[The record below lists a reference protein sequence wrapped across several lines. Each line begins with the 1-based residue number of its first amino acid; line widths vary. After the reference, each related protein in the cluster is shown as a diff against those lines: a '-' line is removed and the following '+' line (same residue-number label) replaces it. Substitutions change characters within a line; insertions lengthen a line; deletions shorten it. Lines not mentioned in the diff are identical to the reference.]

1 MHIQTILKTVLE
13 GKKHDYYGIVRKASE
28 ILEEDD
34 LCKMAVLVT
43 AIVKYR
49 KGKLDPTIVDFA
61 AKCLNKYPNL
71 VYAFTRIGV
80 SPPVNPPDSVAGS
93 DSDNPIA
100 GDSDKEPVD

>member
-1 MHIQTILKTVLE
+1 MHIQTVLKTILE
-13 GKKHDYYGIVRKASE
+13 GKKRDYYSIVFKASE
-28 ILEEDD
+28 ILDEDD

-71 VYAFTRIGV
+71 VHAFTRIGV
-80 SPPVNPPDSVAGS
+80 SPPDSVGYTKESVA
-93 DSDNPIA
+93 IA
-100 GDSDKEPVD
+100 GDGNKEPTN